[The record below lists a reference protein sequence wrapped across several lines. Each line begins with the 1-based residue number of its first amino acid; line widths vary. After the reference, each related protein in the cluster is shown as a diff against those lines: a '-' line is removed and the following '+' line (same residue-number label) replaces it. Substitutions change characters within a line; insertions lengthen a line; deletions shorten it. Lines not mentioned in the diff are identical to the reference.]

1 MDRRDDYGK
10 LFEDKTLP
18 TKSVLVLQGKYI
30 LTQVKSGLLAVNIRR
45 ATERILFEK
54 FLHAYSGSGHVTQTT
69 LFPVSVQVGVENV
82 LLFQEHADMLAS
94 LGFDISPFGNDTIV
108 VNGVPEGYSAEPG
121 KVQMMVTDLI
131 AVLSDEKSLLPETLA
146 SSIAERF
153 AKIGAAGRDPLTSPV
168 EAQRL
173 IDSLFSCANAEYTS
187 SGHRTMI
194 ILPVEE
200 IDRKF

>member
-1 MDRRDDYGK
+1 
-10 LFEDKTLP
+10 
-18 TKSVLVLQGKYI
+18 
-30 LTQVKSGLLAVNIRR
+30 
-45 ATERILFEK
+45 
-54 FLHAYSGSGHVTQTT
+54 
-69 LFPVSVQVGVENV
+69 
-82 LLFQEHADMLAS
+82 
-94 LGFDISPFGNDTIV
+94 
-108 VNGVPEGYSAEPG
+108 
-121 KVQMMVTDLI
+121 MVTDLI
-131 AVLSDEKSLLPETLA
+131 AVLSDEKSLLPETMA

>member
-1 MDRRDDYGK
+1 M
-10 LFEDKTLP
+10 
-18 TKSVLVLQGKYI
+18 
-30 LTQVKSGLLAVNIRR
+30 
-45 ATERILFEK
+45 
-54 FLHAYSGSGHVTQTT
+54 
-69 LFPVSVQVGVENV
+69 SVQVGVENV

-131 AVLSDEKSLLPETLA
+131 AVLSDEKSLLPETMA